1 MDSYSREW
9 KKQIGMSWDVSGYRY
24 SVWTKP
30 LECFGAK
37 RAYSLCGVEKS
48 SGIRRVEIEMDLNFS
63 RDQKISADDY
73 ATIIAAA
80 PANIR
85 KILNRFINI

>member
-9 KKQIGMSWDVSGYRY
+9 TKPAGDNWDVDGYRY

-37 RAYSLCGVEKS
+37 RAYSLCGVEIS
-48 SGIRRVEIEMDLNFS
+48 SGLRRVQEVMDLNFS
-63 RDQKISADDY
+63 RDQRISGEDFADV
-73 ATIIAAA
+73 IAAA
-80 PANIR
+80 PSNLR
-85 KILNRFINI
+85 KILRRFAR

>member
-1 MDSYSREW
+1 MDSYSSEW
-9 KKQIGMSWDVSGYRY
+9 TKPVGDNWDVEGYRY

-37 RAYSLCGVEKS
+37 RAYSLCGVEIS
-48 SGIRRVEIEMDLNFS
+48 SGLRRVEETMDLNFS
-63 RDQKISADDY
+63 RDQRISSEDFADV
-73 ATIIAAA
+73 IAAA

-85 KILNRFINI
+85 KLLKRFAR